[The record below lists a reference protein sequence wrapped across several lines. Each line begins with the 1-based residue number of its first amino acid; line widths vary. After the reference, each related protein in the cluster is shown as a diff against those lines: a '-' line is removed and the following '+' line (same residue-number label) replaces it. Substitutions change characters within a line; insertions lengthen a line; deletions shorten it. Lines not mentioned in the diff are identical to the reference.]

1 MTSTEKI
8 TEPSTKI
15 TAITPTHGNSGNR
28 NALVHGI
35 YSSEIVLS
43 FESAE
48 DFEQLHSDL
57 KEEWSPRGRQEEET
71 VLALARWNWIK
82 YRLMRAQRMSFRKD
96 PFVADLEK
104 SGAKTWSEV
113 ENFVEQKATKEIDI
127 MSEMKNTLKGL
138 QDVSES
144 ASSLMRATVATA
156 NHADSVEIFR
166 QVQGLEDMF
175 CKFNN
180 LGYEKVREKIPST
193 GRNLPNPIVDQA
205 YHPEYL
211 EKLIRLEA
219 SVDTRIDKLLQRLVS
234 LKEYKRL
241 ARESTKTIAPP
252 EKGSTIET

>member
-1 MTSTEKI
+1 MC
-8 TEPSTKI
+8 
-15 TAITPTHGNSGNR
+15 
-28 NALVHGI
+28 
-35 YSSEIVLS
+35 
-43 FESAE
+43 
-48 DFEQLHSDL
+48 Q
-57 KEEWSPRGRQEEET
+57 
-71 VLALARWNWIK
+71 
-82 YRLMRAQRMSFRKD
+82 
-96 PFVADLEK
+96 

-180 LGYEKVREKIPST
+180 LGYETVREKIPST

-211 EKLIRLEA
+211 EKLIRLEG

-241 ARESTKTIAPP
+241 ASESAKTIALP
-252 EKGSTIET
+252 EKGRTIET